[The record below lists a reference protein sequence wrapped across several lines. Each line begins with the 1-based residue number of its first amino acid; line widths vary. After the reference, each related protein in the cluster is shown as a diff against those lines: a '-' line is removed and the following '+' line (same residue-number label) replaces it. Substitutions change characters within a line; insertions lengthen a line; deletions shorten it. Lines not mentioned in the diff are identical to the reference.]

1 MSVLLDTSV
10 VSELYRAVPDQRV
23 RDAIRQHHSDELFLS
38 VITIGEVNKGIKLLT
53 PGRKRTGLETWLLG
67 LEQGFADRIL
77 PVDLETA
84 RIWGR
89 LTAQARLNS
98 VQIPVADGLIAA
110 AALRHGCRVMT
121 RNTRDFVSSG
131 VSLID
136 PWSNGDEQ
144 G

>member
-38 VITIGEVNKGIKLLT
+38 VITIGEVNKGIELLT

-67 LEQGFADRIL
+67 LEQEFADRIL
-77 PVDLETA
+77 PVDLETG

-89 LTAQARLNS
+89 LAAQARLNG

-110 AALRHGCRVMT
+110 AALRHGLWVMT
-121 RNTRDFVSSG
+121 RNTRHFDVSG
-131 VSLID
+131 VRVVD
-136 PWSNGDEQ
+136 PWMGGDE
-144 G
+144 